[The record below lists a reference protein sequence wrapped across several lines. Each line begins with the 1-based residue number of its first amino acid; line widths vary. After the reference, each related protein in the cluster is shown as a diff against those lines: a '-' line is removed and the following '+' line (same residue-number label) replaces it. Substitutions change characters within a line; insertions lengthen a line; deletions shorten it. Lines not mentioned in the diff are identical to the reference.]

1 MSVYI
6 SYNVS
11 VIGIVGSIFFYE
23 DNLLIISGLLF
34 LLLYGEIIQE
44 RSPHV
49 EIYKIMSLE
58 FTVIFDLFIKKKI
71 HCKEH
76 IRFIASNL
84 SFNNQ
89 LICCRVHML

>member
-11 VIGIVGSIFFYE
+11 VIGIVGSIFFHE
-23 DNLLIISGLLF
+23 HNLLIISGLLF
-34 LLLYGEIIQE
+34 PLFYGEIIQE

-58 FTVIFDLFIKKKI
+58 FTVIFYLFIKKK
-71 HCKEH
+71 
-76 IRFIASNL
+76 NTL
-84 SFNNQ
+84 
-89 LICCRVHML
+89 